1 MGFSRQQYRSG
12 VPLPSLDSIA
22 KEDVK
27 IDFFVTEI
35 SFVFSFPFPQMWT
48 DSLSLKGKR
57 LDFYGKADT
66 YGKA

>member
-1 MGFSRQQYRSG
+1 M
-12 VPLPSLDSIA
+12 LN
-22 KEDVK
+22 VK
-27 IDFFVTEI
+27 IDFFFVTEI

-48 DSLSLKGKR
+48 DALSLKGKR